1 MEIDENLRC
10 GMASSEA
17 RRQALIAIGG
27 LDQTKEECREARGFR
42 FFGEMRQ
49 DLGYAVRQLVHNPGF
64 AILAILVLAL
74 GIGANTAVVSII
86 DQLIFR
92 PLPVLEPERLTGI
105 SQSSYLDY
113 IDLRND
119 GQAYSGVAAA
129 DFAGFELWDSDHSQN
144 LSARSVSANFFDVLG
159 LKIALGRPF
168 LPEEDQLNAN
178 HPVAIISYRLWQSMF
193 GSDPAAVGKTIRLN
207 GVILTIVG
215 VAPKRFRDIDYSS
228 PYRDIWVP
236 LPMFKPLMH
245 LEADPM
251 FSDLF
256 EQRNKRFLI
265 PIGRL
270 RPGVSLAQ
278 AQSRMRIVV
287 EQLRKAYPDS
297 RKSWGAQA
305 DGSLTDD
312 EWKISLLSFNNPR
325 MPQRDT
331 WFSLSFLSV
340 ASGCILLICCANV
353 GCLLLTRAAARQRE
367 IATRLAIGANRFRII
382 RQLLTECAVLSSAS
396 LIASFV
402 VWRLTLQCLPELE
415 GSLGGSIGSLRDLEL
430 VFDPRIF
437 FLAASI
443 TVVANVIFAL
453 TPALLGSR
461 FELTTTLKEQGPLN
475 GGAAPRWR
483 RTLVV
488 AQIVL
493 SFILLVGAG
502 LFIRFI
508 LHFESV
514 DPGFDLNVLVVTP
527 GAPGYGFKDKM
538 NEGYRTRVLER
549 INALPGVLASS
560 WAASSPPESAS
571 AYGQYVRP
579 EQAGRGDDGYRWIDL
594 QRHLSRVF

>member
-1 MEIDENLRC
+1 MKIASIRAFVWRVIHLARRSGSESSFDKELEFHLQMETDENLRC

-17 RRQALIAIGG
+17 RRQALISLGG
-27 LDQTKEECREARGFR
+27 LDQTKEECRVARGFR

-119 GQAYSGVAAA
+119 GRAYSGVAAA
-129 DFAGFELWDSDHSQN
+129 DFAGFELWDSDHSKN
-144 LSARSVSANFFDVLG
+144 LSGRSVSANFFDVLG
-159 LKIALGRPF
+159 LKMALGRPF
-168 LPEEDQLNAN
+168 LPEEDRLNEN

-270 RPGVSLAQ
+270 HPDVSLAQ
-278 AQSRMRIVV
+278 AQSRMRVVV
-287 EQLRKAYPDS
+287 EQLRKAYPNS
-297 RKSWGAQA
+297 RKSWGAKA
-305 DGSLTDD
+305 DGS
-312 EWKISLLSFNNPR
+312 
-325 MPQRDT
+325 RD
-331 WFSLSFLSV
+331 
-340 ASGCILLICCANV
+340 CA
-353 GCLLLTRAAARQRE
+353 
-367 IATRLAIGANRFRII
+367 
-382 RQLLTECAVLSSAS
+382 
-396 LIASFV
+396 
-402 VWRLTLQCLPELE
+402 TL
-415 GSLGGSIGSLRDLEL
+415 
-430 VFDPRIF
+430 
-437 FLAASI
+437 
-443 TVVANVIFAL
+443 
-453 TPALLGSR
+453 PA
-461 FELTTTLKEQGPLN
+461 
-475 GGAAPRWR
+475 
-483 RTLVV
+483 
-488 AQIVL
+488 
-493 SFILLVGAG
+493 
-502 LFIRFI
+502 
-508 LHFESV
+508 
-514 DPGFDLNVLVVTP
+514 
-527 GAPGYGFKDKM
+527 
-538 NEGYRTRVLER
+538 
-549 INALPGVLASS
+549 
-560 WAASSPPESAS
+560 SAS
-571 AYGQYVRP
+571 APGIS
-579 EQAGRGDDGYRWIDL
+579 W
-594 QRHLSRVF
+594 